1 MGSLQKSKEI
11 SAFKTSFNCGDIR
24 GPETVPL
31 SLPFLELA
39 ELSEPGWF
47 FLDTFIPYWQSPI
60 PDGMRPPCTW
70 GGTRDIHNFIKFNG
84 QILADLKNKPT
95 EYPKQPETKTVTKHA
110 MSEVCLLPSPSYS
123 RGRACKAQSKHK
135 HFMKKRFSKSVCST
149 VAAEGPI
156 FPKLVRTVFPKELL
170 SASLFISFT

>member
-1 MGSLQKSKEI
+1 MGPYKNPKKFLHSKRLSTVATSDVRKPSL
-11 SAFKTSFNCGDIR
+11 F
-24 GPETVPL
+24 L
-31 SLPFLELA
+31 SLFWNLLNCPSQVILFGYIHPVLTKSHTWWHA
-39 ELSEPGWF
+39 TPS
-47 FLDTFIPYWQSPI
+47 Y
-60 PDGMRPPCTW
+60 MR
-70 GGTRDIHNFIKFNG
+70 RHKDIHNFIKFNG